1 MAVIVVYESKLD
13 NNSVSVAD
21 SIVENLLYLVVGF
34 VVTYLS
40 MELASHV
47 CLFRYSQTGYWWNDE
62 LTWKCRSI
70 DFFFSTMYPRTKKT
84 KKRNIKTG
92 MKSWSNLVL
101 CLSFSFSITSLIFHP
116 LCVCKSSFFQFD
128 FLCLIVIFY

>member
-47 CLFRYSQTGYWWNDE
+47 CLFRYSQTRY
-62 LTWKCRSI
+62 
-70 DFFFSTMYPRTKKT
+70 
-84 KKRNIKTG
+84 
-92 MKSWSNLVL
+92 
-101 CLSFSFSITSLIFHP
+101 
-116 LCVCKSSFFQFD
+116 
-128 FLCLIVIFY
+128 